1 MALDARAGRCDDGGM
16 AETPPPPRIRA
27 VVFDLWGT
35 LMSERRDTFPV
46 RARLR
51 FERCAPILAK
61 YGIETTQ
68 DEFTKH
74 HQRSNSTLARLQE
87 YGRDVSS
94 EDRARHV
101 FYQYHPGIADH
112 IDEADATAFAE
123 AYGGVIEHTPPDLLP
138 GAREAIEECR
148 ARGLRVGL
156 ISNTGVAGGRHLRR
170 VFEATGIID
179 HFDALM
185 FSDEQRRAKPHP
197 ELFQATLDH
206 LGATAAET
214 VFVGDTPRYDVGPP
228 RRYGWWVVQVGERA
242 DGDPPAHVRVANVG
256 ELFVGLETLALVTAS

>member
-1 MALDARAGRCDDGGM
+1 MT
-16 AETPPPPRIRA
+16 EQSTSPIRA

-68 DEFTKH
+68 EEFTRH

-94 EDRARHV
+94 EERARHV
-101 FYQYHPGIADH
+101 FYQYRPGLADH

-123 AYGGVIEHTPPDLLP
+123 AYGGVIEQTPPDLLP

-170 VFEATGIID
+170 VFDAAGLTE

-185 FSDEQRRAKPHP
+185 FSDEHRRAKPHP
-197 ELFQATLDH
+197 AFFQATLDT
-206 LGATAAET
+206 LGVAADET

-242 DGDPPAHVRVANVG
+242 DGDPPAHVRIASVG
-256 ELFVGLETLALVTAS
+256 ELFAGLERIALATPERVR

>member
-1 MALDARAGRCDDGGM
+1 MTEAAAS
-16 AETPPPPRIRA
+16 PQIRA

-68 DEFTKH
+68 EEFTKH

-87 YGRDVSS
+87 YGRDVSG

-101 FYQYHPGIADH
+101 FYQYEPGIADH

-123 AYGGVIEHTPPDLLP
+123 AYGGVIEHTPPDLLS
-138 GAREAIEECR
+138 GAREVLEECR
-148 ARGLRVGL
+148 ARGLRTGL

-170 VFEATGIID
+170 VFERHRVID
-179 HFDALM
+179 YFDALM

-197 ELFQATLDH
+197 GLFQAALDTL
-206 LGATAAET
+206 GVTAAET
-214 VFVGDTPRYDVGPP
+214 VFVGDTPRYDVEPP
-228 RRYGWWVVQVGERA
+228 RRYGWWVVQIGERA
-242 DGDPPAHVRVANVG
+242 DGDPPAHIRLPHVG
-256 ELFVGLETLALVTAS
+256 ELFEGLGRLALRTPGQTE

>member
-1 MALDARAGRCDDGGM
+1 M
-16 AETPPPPRIRA
+16 AESAKSPRIRA

-35 LMSERRDTFPV
+35 LMSERRDTFPL

-51 FERCAPILAK
+51 YERCAPILAK

-68 DEFTKH
+68 EEFTTH
-74 HQRSNSTLARLQE
+74 HQRSNRMLARLQE
-87 YGRDVSS
+87 YGRDVSG

-101 FYQYHPGIADH
+101 FYQYRPGIADH
-112 IDEADATAFAE
+112 VEEADATAFAE

-138 GAREAIEECR
+138 GAREALDECR
-148 ARGLRVGL
+148 GRGLHVGL

-170 VFEATGIID
+170 VFEHHDVIG

-197 ELFQATLDH
+197 GLFQATLDT
-206 LGATAAET
+206 LGVTAAET

-242 DGDPPAHVRVANVG
+242 DGDPPAHIRIPNVG
-256 ELFVGLETLALVTAS
+256 GLFDAIEGLALTPERGRAPARSE

>member
-1 MALDARAGRCDDGGM
+1 MMRGM
-16 AETPPPPRIRA
+16 AETPPTPRIRA

-51 FERCAPILAK
+51 FERCVPILAK

-123 AYGGVIEHTPPDLLP
+123 AYGGVIEQTPPDLLP

-197 ELFQATLDH
+197 ELFQATLDS

>member
-1 MALDARAGRCDDGGM
+1 MTGVAQ
-16 AETPPPPRIRA
+16 PPRISA

-35 LMSERRDTFPV
+35 LMSERADTFPE

-61 YGIETTQ
+61 YGIGTTQ
-68 DEFTKH
+68 EEFTRR

-101 FYQYHPGIADH
+101 FYQFRPGLADH

-123 AYGGVIEHTPPDLLP
+123 AYGGVIEHTPPVLLP
-138 GAREAIEECR
+138 GARETLDECR

-170 VFEATGIID
+170 VFEAAGIAA

-197 ELFQATLDH
+197 GLFQATLDA
-206 LGATAAET
+206 LGVTAAET
-214 VFVGDTPRYDVGPP
+214 VFVGDTPRYDVAPP

-242 DGDPPAHVRVANVG
+242 DSDPPAHIRVANVG
-256 ELFVGLETLALVTAS
+256 ELFGGLEGLALATPGRGR

>member
-1 MALDARAGRCDDGGM
+1 MTEPSAS
-16 AETPPPPRIRA
+16 PRIRA

-68 DEFTKH
+68 EEFTRH

-87 YGRDVSS
+87 YGRDVSG

-101 FYQYHPGIADH
+101 FYQYRPGIADH
-112 IDEADATAFAE
+112 IDEADASAFAE
-123 AYGGVIEHTPPDLLP
+123 AYGGVIDHTPPDLLP
-138 GAREAIEECR
+138 GAREALEQCR

-170 VFEATGIID
+170 VFQHHEVLS

-185 FSDEQRRAKPHP
+185 FSDEQRRAKPDAG
-197 ELFQATLDH
+197 LFQATLDA
-206 LGATAAET
+206 LGVTAEEA

-242 DGDPPAHVRVANVG
+242 DGDPPAHIRIPNVG
-256 ELFVGLETLALVTAS
+256 ELFEAFKRLALVTPQPDGTRSIA

>member
-1 MALDARAGRCDDGGM
+1 MTELPDH
-16 AETPPPPRIRA
+16 PRIRA
-27 VVFDLWGT
+27 IVFDLWGT
-35 LMSERRDTFPV
+35 LMAERRDTFPL

-51 FERCAPILAK
+51 YERCAPILAK

-68 DEFTKH
+68 EEFTRH
-74 HQRSNSTLARLQE
+74 HQRSNSALARLQE

-94 EDRARHV
+94 EERARHV
-101 FYQYHPGIADH
+101 FYQFHPGIADH

-123 AYGGVIEHTPPDLLP
+123 AYGGVIVHTPPDLLP
-138 GAREAIEECR
+138 GAREALDEAR

-170 VFEATGIID
+170 VLEAHEVIG

-185 FSDEQRRAKPHP
+185 FSDELRRAKPHP
-197 ELFQATLDH
+197 ALFQATLDA
-206 LGATAAET
+206 LGVTAQET
-214 VFVGDTPRYDVGPP
+214 VFVGDTPRYDIAPP

-242 DGDPPAHVRVANVG
+242 DGDPPAHIRVANVG
-256 ELFVGLETLALVTAS
+256 ELFSALEGLAVVAPQRRE